1 MNLKEILYNEINRS
15 GLLKN
20 ELEEVIEKEITKTY
34 SATVDEE
41 SKTIITKETVLDYLK
56 TNEMALSQDNFDYV
70 KRYLENKAQD
80 SNQNGEIELKAKE
93 RECINHLNEFSEDE
107 MKTLLEICILRRLSE
122 IEKRVTGVQE
132 YEYVIHSF
140 EDVGGTTA
148 VSKFSDVI
156 NSYAERG
163 FRIKNVVVNELGK
176 NAVAIGGVGINS
188 TVNELI
194 VIFERPK
201 MR

>member
-1 MNLKEILYNEINRS
+1 MNLKEILYSEINGS

-201 MR
+201 MQ